1 MKRRKIWESF
11 NYAIEGIIYV
21 LKTQKSMR
29 IHLLLAASVLILS
42 LFLHL
47 EKAEVIILAFAI
59 VLVLITEMFNTAL
72 ELVVNLITDTYHPLA
87 RISKDIAAGAV
98 FFASANAVV
107 VGYLVL
113 FKKYLRPDMA
123 PVLARVKES
132 PEYITF
138 VCLAI
143 VFIFVIIMKSYSG
156 RGTPMHGGLPS
167 GHSAMAFAICTAT
180 AFISQNVLLTL
191 LIFILAF
198 ILGQSRVSS
207 GVHSWWE
214 VFVGALLGIFVTTL
228 IFQVFS

>member
-11 NYAIEGIIYV
+11 NYAIEGIVYV

-29 IHLLLAASVLILS
+29 IHLLLAAGILILS

-47 EKAEVIILAFAI
+47 EKVEVIILAFTI

-107 VGYLVL
+107 IGYLIL
-113 FKKYLRPDMA
+113 FKKYLNPDMRY
-123 PVLARVKES
+123 VLVRVKES

-143 VFIFVIIMKSYSG
+143 VVIFVIIMKSYSG
-156 RGTPMHGGLPS
+156 RGTPMRGGFPS
-167 GHSAMAFAICTAT
+167 GHSAVAFAVCTAT
-180 AFISQNVLLTL
+180 AFISQHLLLTL
-191 LIFILAF
+191 LVFIIAF
-198 ILGQSRVSS
+198 LLGQSRVTS

-214 VFVGALLGIFVTTL
+214 VLAGALLGVFVTAL
-228 IFQVFS
+228 IFQLFN